1 MKEKK
6 LGGKKH
12 GMVLII
18 SVGKKGGKD
27 PTKVSDTDKKKL
39 EKTAEK
45 FDVPGKVRVDKGY

>member
-27 PTKVSDTDKKKL
+27 PTKVSDTVKKK
-39 EKTAEK
+39 K
-45 FDVPGKVRVDKGY
+45 GKVRVDKGY